1 MEEYSKISNEDLMF
15 KFQSGDN
22 LAFDELVRRFKQPL
36 ANFIFRFTS
45 DYDESLDIVQQTFI
59 KVYYNKHKYSSIAK
73 FSTWIYTIAGNLAK
87 THLRKIKRLRF
98 FSTHSY
104 KTDDIETEI
113 DLPSNELSPE
123 ESADKSIKSAI
134 IQKCLNKLPV
144 KIRQVLIFRDI
155 MELSYDEI
163 SKIVKVPEGTVKSR
177 INRGRILLKEYL
189 DIYNKE
195 F

>member
-1 MEEYSKISNEDLMF
+1 MAEYSKISNEELML
-15 KFQSGDN
+15 KFQSGDD
-22 LAFDELVRRFKQPL
+22 LSFDELVHRFKQPL
-36 ANFIFRFTS
+36 ATFVFHFTS

-59 KVYYNKHKYSSIAK
+59 KVYYNKHKYRSIAK

-87 THLRKIKRLRF
+87 TYLRKSKKFKF
-98 FSTHSY
+98 FSNYTY

-113 DLPSNELSPE
+113 ELSHNELSPE
-123 ESADKSIKSAI
+123 ENTDKTIKSEI
-134 IQKCLNKLPV
+134 IQKCLNRLPV
-144 KIRQVLIFRDI
+144 KTRQVIIFRDI

-163 SKIVKVPEGTVKSR
+163 SKITKIPVGTVKSR
-177 INRGRILLKEYL
+177 INRGRILLKKYL